1 MAWVALLGPGDVD
14 GAARE
19 MVDSGAAQYGQVLN
33 TWAALLNRPEIFA
46 AYLPFLR
53 AVAGPGTVDPR
64 LKDTSAFLVGVLNN
78 CRYTVS
84 HRAASAKRNGVD
96 DEDLRRVAAHD
107 WDGFDPTMQAVLA
120 FTEQLTTRPVDLRYD
135 DAPQV
140 VDAPIRQ
147 ALSADLTDAQIVEL
161 TMSVSV
167 WNALARFHRVMGFDL
182 DMPEPPAGTDPSEQH
197 ATTQGAT
204 P

>member
-1 MAWVALLGPGDVD
+1 MAWVELLGPDDVE
-14 GAARE
+14 GPARE

-33 TWAALLNRPEIFA
+33 TWAALLNRPELFA

-53 AVAGPGTVDPR
+53 AVAGPGTLDPKV
-64 LKDTSAFLVGVLNN
+64 KDTSAFLVGVLNN

-84 HRAASAKRNGVD
+84 HRAASARRNGVED
-96 DEDLRRVAAHD
+96 DDLRRVAAHS

-120 FTEQLTTRPVDLRYD
+120 FTEQLTIRPDDVSYP
-135 DAPQV
+135 DAPRA
-140 VDAPIRQ
+140 VDQEILDR
-147 ALSADLTDAQIVEL
+147 LSADLTDAQIVEL

-182 DMPEPPAGTDPSEQH
+182 DMPAPPAGTDPAEQ
-197 ATTQGAT
+197 
-204 P
+204 